1 MQKSIVLKIGKLLI
15 NIEKFQE
22 IRSSEHIIILDTTV
36 LLELYRQPA
45 NISLDVISALKRIL
59 TNIYIPR
66 QVYEEYLKNYHKIC
80 GDEKKKYKKVTK
92 ELSDSLKKLQND
104 IAKKV
109 GEYRK
114 HNYTDISKLQNN
126 LNEKIKDTQNII
138 TEFEKSHHAEIQLNI
153 NFLQNDK
160 VKEFVDLLLN
170 QGSIGQKIPFSKK
183 ILLLQEGQ
191 VRYDN
196 LIPPGFHDSAKNGE
210 AKYGDLFVWKDIIT
224 IAKEKNTNI
233 IFVCNDTKEDWWE
246 KNKDTPIDLRQELNE
261 EFKETNP
268 SLSIHFL
275 TLDKFFSYLA
285 EELKLGKSKSALQLS
300 ALDDTREMLANYE
313 DKISQSIKDYLMT
326 INIDEE
332 LDEDFLETGDE
343 NIYWSIT
350 DVSVEKENKNI
361 TYYVNLDI
369 SVLADLIYQE
379 DGGYPYDAGKV
390 ALALIEKIEI
400 SMEEYSTD
408 SEIKTISVE
417 KSDISHIEPEAWSI
431 VKHME
436 NQNTCKDIIA
446 ASKNVTKIQE
456 NVEQFN
462 NTVDMNSLR
471 QTFQQY
477 ATLYEGLAKSIKPI
491 QTNGVFAEITKQT
504 ATTQKALSAALMPLQ
519 ANNAFSE
526 LAKQASLY
534 QSAFSAIKP
543 LQANG
548 AFSELAKQASL
559 YQSALSAIKPLQANS
574 AFSELTKQFSANKK
588 MNESTDDQE

>member
-1 MQKSIVLKIGKLLI
+1 MITIG
-15 NIEKFQE
+15 KFQE
-22 IRSSEHIIILDTTV
+22 IRSSEHLIVLDTNV

-45 NISLDVISALKRIL
+45 NISLDVISALKKIQN
-59 TNIYIPR
+59 NIYVPR
-66 QVYEEYLKNYHKIC
+66 QVYDEYLKNYHKTC
-80 GDEKKKYKKVTK
+80 GDEKKKYKKVTE
-92 ELSDSLKKLQND
+92 ELSDSLKKLHND

-153 NFLQNDK
+153 DFLQNDK

-170 QGSIGQKIPFSKK
+170 QGNIGEKIPFSQKL
-183 ILLLQEGQ
+183 LLLQEGQ
-191 VRYDN
+191 IRYDN
-196 LIPPGFHDSAKNGE
+196 LIPPGFRDSAKIGE
-210 AKYGDLFVWKDIIT
+210 AKYGDLFVWKDIIA

-275 TLDKFFSYLA
+275 TLDKFFSYLS

-332 LDEDFLETGDE
+332 LDEEFLETGDE
-343 NIYWSIT
+343 NIYWSIV

-408 SEIKTISVE
+408 SEIKTITVE
-417 KSDISHIEPEAWSI
+417 KSDISHIEPEVWHI

-436 NQNTCKDIIA
+436 NQNSCKEIIA
-446 ASKNVTKIQE
+446 TSKNVTKIQE
-456 NVEQFN
+456 NTKKLN
-462 NTVDMNSLR
+462 DAVDINGLK
-471 QTFQQY
+471 QTLQQY
-477 ATLYEGLAKSIKPI
+477 AILYENLSESIKPI
-491 QTNGVFAEITKQT
+491 QMNNAMTESVRQFSANL
-504 ATTQKALSAALMPLQ
+504 KAIEAAIKPMQ
-519 ANNAFSE
+519 ANNAMME
-526 LAKQASLY
+526 LSKQLAPTLQALESVKTLQVSGAMENFAKQLSLASK
-534 QSAFSAIKP
+534 AIGTSNPKD
-543 LQANG
+543 
-548 AFSELAKQASL
+548 E
-559 YQSALSAIKPLQANS
+559 
-574 AFSELTKQFSANKK
+574 T
-588 MNESTDDQE
+588 T

>member
-1 MQKSIVLKIGKLLI
+1 MI

-22 IRSSEHIIILDTTV
+22 IRSSEHIIVLDTTV

-471 QTFQQY
+471 QTLQQY
-477 ATLYEGLAKSIKPI
+477 ATLYEGLAQSIKPI
-491 QTNGVFAEITKQT
+491 QTNGAFAELSKQT
-504 ATTQKALSAALMPLQ
+504 AATQKALSAAIMPLQ
-519 ANNAFSE
+519 ANSAFSE

-559 YQSALSAIKPLQANS
+559 YQSAFSAIKPLQTNG

>member
-1 MQKSIVLKIGKLLI
+1 MI

-22 IRSSEHIIILDTTV
+22 IRSSEHIIVLDTTV

-66 QVYEEYLKNYHKIC
+66 QVYDEYLKNYHKIC

-153 NFLQNDK
+153 DFLQNDK

-275 TLDKFFSYLA
+275 TLDKFFSYLS

-350 DVSVEKENKNI
+350 DVSVEKENKDI

-379 DGGYPYDAGKV
+379 DGGYHYDAGKV

-491 QTNGVFAEITKQT
+491 QTNGAFAEITKQT
-504 ATTQKALSAALMPLQ
+504 AATQKALSAAIMPLQ

-543 LQANG
+543 LQAN
-548 AFSELAKQASL
+548 
-559 YQSALSAIKPLQANS
+559 S

-588 MNESTDDQE
+588 DE

>member
-1 MQKSIVLKIGKLLI
+1 MI

-22 IRSSEHIIILDTTV
+22 IRSSEHIIVLDTTV

-80 GDEKKKYKKVTK
+80 GDEKKKYKKVTE
-92 ELSDSLKKLQND
+92 ELSDSLKKLQTD

-153 NFLQNDK
+153 DFLQNDK

-170 QGSIGQKIPFSKK
+170 QGNIGEKIPFSKK
-183 ILLLQEGQ
+183 LLLLQEGQ
-191 VRYDN
+191 VRYEN

-471 QTFQQY
+471 QTLQQY
-477 ATLYEGLAKSIKPI
+477 ATLYEGLAQSIKPI
-491 QTNGVFAEITKQT
+491 QTNGAFAELSKQT
-504 ATTQKALSAALMPLQ
+504 AATQKALSAAIMPLQ
-519 ANNAFSE
+519 ANSAFSE

>member
-1 MQKSIVLKIGKLLI
+1 MI

-22 IRSSEHIIILDTTV
+22 IRSSEHIIVLDTTV

-114 HNYTDISKLQNN
+114 HNYTDISKLQKN

-170 QGSIGQKIPFSKK
+170 QGSIGQKIPFSIK

-504 ATTQKALSAALMPLQ
+504 AATQKALSAALMPLQ
-519 ANNAFSE
+519 ANN
-526 LAKQASLY
+526 
-534 QSAFSAIKP
+534 
-543 LQANG
+543 

>member
-1 MQKSIVLKIGKLLI
+1 MI

-22 IRSSEHIIILDTTV
+22 IRSSEHIIVLDTTV

-66 QVYEEYLKNYHKIC
+66 QVYDEYLKNYHKIC

-153 NFLQNDK
+153 DFLQNDK

-233 IFVCNDTKEDWWE
+233 IFVCNDIKEDWWE

-275 TLDKFFSYLA
+275 TLDKFFSYLS

-350 DVSVEKENKNI
+350 DVSVEKENKDI

-379 DGGYPYDAGKV
+379 DGGYHYDAGKV

-471 QTFQQY
+471 QTLQQY
-477 ATLYEGLAKSIKPI
+477 AALYEGLAQSIKPI
-491 QTNGVFAEITKQT
+491 QTNGAFAELTKQT
-504 ATTQKALSAALMPLQ
+504 AATQKALSAAIMPLQ

-543 LQANG
+543 LQAN
-548 AFSELAKQASL
+548 
-559 YQSALSAIKPLQANS
+559 S

-588 MNESTDDQE
+588 DE

>member
-1 MQKSIVLKIGKLLI
+1 MIT
-15 NIEKFQE
+15 IEKFQE
-22 IRSSEHIIILDTTV
+22 IRSSEHSIVLDTNV

-59 TNIYIPR
+59 NNIYIPR
-66 QVYEEYLKNYHKIC
+66 QVYDEYLKNYYKIC
-80 GDEKKKYKKVTK
+80 GDEKKKYKKVTE
-92 ELSDSLKKLQND
+92 ELSDSLKKLQTD

-196 LIPPGFHDSAKNGE
+196 LIPPGFHDSAKNVE

-300 ALDDTREMLANYE
+300 ALDDTKEMLANYE
-313 DKISQSIKDYLMT
+313 DKISQSIKGYLMT

-332 LDEDFLETGDE
+332 LDEEFLETGDE
-343 NIYWSIT
+343 NIYWSIA

-408 SEIKTISVE
+408 SEIKTINVE
-417 KSDISHIEPEAWSI
+417 KNDISHIEPEVWRI
-431 VKHME
+431 IKHME
-436 NQNTCKDIIA
+436 NQNSCKEIIA
-446 ASKNVTKIQE
+446 TSKNVTKIQE
-456 NVEQFN
+456 NTKKLN
-462 NTVDMNSLR
+462 DAVDINGLK
-471 QTFQQY
+471 QALQQY
-477 ATLYEGLAKSIKPI
+477 AILYENLSESIKPI
-491 QTNGVFAEITKQT
+491 Q
-504 ATTQKALSAALMPLQ
+504 M
-519 ANNAFSE
+519 NNAMTESVR
-526 LAKQASLY
+526 
-534 QSAFSAIKP
+534 
-543 LQANG
+543 
-548 AFSELAKQASL
+548 
-559 YQSALSAIKPLQANS
+559 
-574 AFSELTKQFSANKK
+574 QFSANLKAMETAIMPMQVNNAMMELSK
-588 MNESTDDQE
+588 QLAPTLQALESVKTLQVSGAMENFAKQLSLASKAIGTSNPKDETT

>member
-1 MQKSIVLKIGKLLI
+1 MI

-22 IRSSEHIIILDTTV
+22 IRSSEHIIVLDTTV

-504 ATTQKALSAALMPLQ
+504 AATQKALSAALMPLQ

-574 AFSELTKQFSANKK
+574 AFSELTKQFSTNKK

>member
-1 MQKSIVLKIGKLLI
+1 M
-15 NIEKFQE
+15 
-22 IRSSEHIIILDTTV
+22 
-36 LLELYRQPA
+36 ELYRQPA
-45 NISLDVISALKRIL
+45 NISLDVISALKKIQN
-59 TNIYIPR
+59 NIYVPR
-66 QVYEEYLKNYHKIC
+66 QVYDEYLKNYHKTC
-80 GDEKKKYKKVTK
+80 GDEKKKYKKVTE
-92 ELSDSLKKLQND
+92 ELSDSLKKLHND

-153 NFLQNDK
+153 DFLQNDK

-170 QGSIGQKIPFSKK
+170 QGNIGEKIPFSQKL
-183 ILLLQEGQ
+183 LLLQEGQ
-191 VRYDN
+191 IRYDN
-196 LIPPGFHDSAKNGE
+196 LIPPGFRDSAKIGE
-210 AKYGDLFVWKDIIT
+210 AKYGDLFVWKDIIA

-275 TLDKFFSYLA
+275 TLDKFFSYLS

-332 LDEDFLETGDE
+332 LDEEFLETGDE
-343 NIYWSIT
+343 NIYWSIV

-408 SEIKTISVE
+408 SEIKTITVE
-417 KSDISHIEPEAWSI
+417 KSDISHIEPEVWHI

-436 NQNTCKDIIA
+436 NQNSCKEIIA
-446 ASKNVTKIQE
+446 TSKNVTKIQE
-456 NVEQFN
+456 NTKKLN
-462 NTVDMNSLR
+462 DAVDINGLK
-471 QTFQQY
+471 QTLQQY
-477 ATLYEGLAKSIKPI
+477 AILYENLSESIKPI
-491 QTNGVFAEITKQT
+491 QMNNAMTESVRQFSANL
-504 ATTQKALSAALMPLQ
+504 KAIEAAIKPMQ
-519 ANNAFSE
+519 ANNAMME
-526 LAKQASLY
+526 LSKQLAPTLQALESVKTLQVSGAMENFAKQLSLASK
-534 QSAFSAIKP
+534 AIGTSNPKD
-543 LQANG
+543 
-548 AFSELAKQASL
+548 E
-559 YQSALSAIKPLQANS
+559 
-574 AFSELTKQFSANKK
+574 T
-588 MNESTDDQE
+588 T

>member
-1 MQKSIVLKIGKLLI
+1 MI

-22 IRSSEHIIILDTTV
+22 IRSSEHIIVLDTTV

-66 QVYEEYLKNYHKIC
+66 QVYDEYLKNYHKIC

-153 NFLQNDK
+153 DFLQNDK

-504 ATTQKALSAALMPLQ
+504 AATQKALSAALMPLQ
-519 ANNAFSE
+519 ANN
-526 LAKQASLY
+526 
-534 QSAFSAIKP
+534 
-543 LQANG
+543 

-574 AFSELTKQFSANKK
+574 AFSELTKQFSTNKK

>member
-1 MQKSIVLKIGKLLI
+1 MI

-22 IRSSEHIIILDTTV
+22 IRSSEHIIVLDTTV

-246 KNKDTPIDLRQELNE
+246 KNKDTPIDLRRELNE

-504 ATTQKALSAALMPLQ
+504 AATQKALSAALMPLQ

>member
-1 MQKSIVLKIGKLLI
+1 MI

-22 IRSSEHIIILDTTV
+22 IRSSEHIIVLDTTV

-126 LNEKIKDTQNII
+126 LNEKIKETQNII

-170 QGSIGQKIPFSKK
+170 QGSIGQKIPFSNK

-191 VRYDN
+191 VRYNN

-233 IFVCNDTKEDWWE
+233 IFVCNDIKEDWWE

-350 DVSVEKENKNI
+350 DISVEKENKNI

-446 ASKNVTKIQE
+446 ASKNITKIQE

-477 ATLYEGLAKSIKPI
+477 ATLYEGLAESIKPI
-491 QTNGVFAEITKQT
+491 QTNGAFAELTNQT
-504 ATTQKALSAALMPLQ
+504 AATQKALSAAIMPLQ
-519 ANNAFSE
+519 TNSAFSE

-548 AFSELAKQASL
+548 AFSEL
-559 YQSALSAIKPLQANS
+559 
-574 AFSELTKQFSANKK
+574 TKQFSANKK
-588 MNESTDDQE
+588 MNESTDNPE

>member
-1 MQKSIVLKIGKLLI
+1 MI

-22 IRSSEHIIILDTTV
+22 IRSSEHIIVLDTTV

-45 NISLDVISALKRIL
+45 NISLDVISALKKIQN
-59 TNIYIPR
+59 NIYVPR
-66 QVYEEYLKNYHKIC
+66 QVYDEYLKNYHKTC

-170 QGSIGQKIPFSKK
+170 QGSIGQKIPFSIK

-343 NIYWSIT
+343 NIYWSIA
-350 DVSVEKENKNI
+350 DLSVDKENKNI
-361 TYYVNLDI
+361 IYYVNLDI

-504 ATTQKALSAALMPLQ
+504 AATQKALSAALMPLQ
-519 ANNAFSE
+519 ANN
-526 LAKQASLY
+526 
-534 QSAFSAIKP
+534 
-543 LQANG
+543 

-574 AFSELTKQFSANKK
+574 AFSELTKQFSTNKK

>member
-1 MQKSIVLKIGKLLI
+1 MISIESFRDIRGK
-15 NIEKFQE
+15 
-22 IRSSEHIIILDTTV
+22 RHIMVLDTNI

-45 NISLDVISALKRIL
+45 NISLDIIEALKRVKDDV
-59 TNIYIPR
+59 YIPR

-92 ELSDSLKKLQND
+92 ALSDSLKKLQND

-275 TLDKFFSYLA
+275 TLDKFFSYLS

-300 ALDDTREMLANYE
+300 ALDDIESILDNYE
-313 DKISQSIKDYLMT
+313 DEIYHSIGEYLIT
-326 INIDEE
+326 INVYEE
-332 LDEDFLETGDE
+332 LDEELETGDE
-343 NIYWSIT
+343 NIYWSIA
-350 DVSVEKENKNI
+350 DVSVDKENKNI
-361 TYYVNLDI
+361 IYYVNLDI
-369 SVLADLIYQE
+369 SVLADLIHQE
-379 DGGYPYDAGKV
+379 VDDSPYIAGKI
-390 ALALIEKIEI
+390 ALALIGHIKV
-400 SMEEYSTD
+400 SMEEYSKI
-408 SEIKTISVE
+408 SEIKTLDVE
-417 KSDISHIEPEAWSI
+417 KIDILHIEPEAWSI

-456 NVEQFN
+456 NIEQLD
-462 NTVDMNSLR
+462 NTVDMNGLK
-471 QTFQQY
+471 QALQQY
-477 ATLYEGLAKSIKPI
+477 ATLYEGLAQSIKPI
-491 QTNGVFAEITKQT
+491 QTNGAFAELTKQT
-504 ATTQKALSAALMPLQ
+504 AATQKALSAAIMPLQ
-519 ANNAFSE
+519 ANSAFSE
-526 LAKQASLY
+526 LAKQVSLY

-559 YQSALSAIKPLQANS
+559 YQSAFSAIKPLQANG
-574 AFSELTKQFSANKK
+574 AFSELTKQFSVNKK
-588 MNESTDDQE
+588 MNESTDNPE

>member
-1 MQKSIVLKIGKLLI
+1 MI

-22 IRSSEHIIILDTTV
+22 IRSSEHIIVLDTTV

-153 NFLQNDK
+153 DFLQNDK

-170 QGSIGQKIPFSKK
+170 QGNIGEKIPFSKK
-183 ILLLQEGQ
+183 LLLLQEGQ
-191 VRYDN
+191 VRYEN

-471 QTFQQY
+471 QTLQQY
-477 ATLYEGLAKSIKPI
+477 ATLYEGLAQSIKPI
-491 QTNGVFAEITKQT
+491 QTNGAFAELSKQT
-504 ATTQKALSAALMPLQ
+504 AATQKALSAAIMPLQ
-519 ANNAFSE
+519 ANSTFSE

>member
-1 MQKSIVLKIGKLLI
+1 MI

-22 IRSSEHIIILDTTV
+22 IRSSEHIIVLDTTV

-400 SMEEYSTD
+400 SMEDSTD

-504 ATTQKALSAALMPLQ
+504 AATQKALSAALMPLQ

>member
-1 MQKSIVLKIGKLLI
+1 MI

-22 IRSSEHIIILDTTV
+22 IRSSEHIIVLDTTV

-114 HNYTDISKLQNN
+114 HNYTDISKLQKN

-170 QGSIGQKIPFSKK
+170 QGSIGQKIPFSIK

-504 ATTQKALSAALMPLQ
+504 AATQKALSAALMPLQ
-519 ANNAFSE
+519 ANN
-526 LAKQASLY
+526 
-534 QSAFSAIKP
+534 
-543 LQANG
+543 

-574 AFSELTKQFSANKK
+574 AFSELTKQFSTNKK

>member
-1 MQKSIVLKIGKLLI
+1 MIT
-15 NIEKFQE
+15 IEKFQE
-22 IRSSEHIIILDTTV
+22 IRSSEHLIVLDTNV

-45 NISLDVISALKRIL
+45 NISLDVISALKKIQN
-59 TNIYIPR
+59 NIYVPR
-66 QVYEEYLKNYHKIC
+66 QVYDEYLKNYHKTC
-80 GDEKKKYKKVTK
+80 GDEKKKYKKVTE
-92 ELSDSLKKLQND
+92 ELSDSLKKLHND

-275 TLDKFFSYLA
+275 TLDKFFSYLS

-408 SEIKTISVE
+408 SEIKTITVE
-417 KSDISHIEPEAWSI
+417 KSDISHIEPEVWHI

-436 NQNTCKDIIA
+436 NQNSCKEIIA
-446 ASKNVTKIQE
+446 TSKNVTKIQE
-456 NVEQFN
+456 NTKKLN
-462 NTVDMNSLR
+462 DAVDINGLK
-471 QTFQQY
+471 QTLQQY
-477 ATLYEGLAKSIKPI
+477 AILYENLSESIKPI
-491 QTNGVFAEITKQT
+491 QMNNAMTESVRQFSANL
-504 ATTQKALSAALMPLQ
+504 KAIEAAIKPMQ
-519 ANNAFSE
+519 ANNAMME
-526 LAKQASLY
+526 LSKQLAPTLQALESVKTLQVSGAMENFAKQLSLASK
-534 QSAFSAIKP
+534 AIGTSNPKD
-543 LQANG
+543 
-548 AFSELAKQASL
+548 E
-559 YQSALSAIKPLQANS
+559 
-574 AFSELTKQFSANKK
+574 T
-588 MNESTDDQE
+588 T

>member
-1 MQKSIVLKIGKLLI
+1 MI

-22 IRSSEHIIILDTTV
+22 IRSSEHIIVLDTTV

-66 QVYEEYLKNYHKIC
+66 QVYDEYLKNYHKIC

-153 NFLQNDK
+153 DFLQNDK

-275 TLDKFFSYLA
+275 TLDKFFSYLS

-350 DVSVEKENKNI
+350 DVSVEKENKDI

-379 DGGYPYDAGKV
+379 DGGYHYDAGKV

-477 ATLYEGLAKSIKPI
+477 ATLYEGLAQSIKPI
-491 QTNGVFAEITKQT
+491 QTNGAFAELTKQT
-504 ATTQKALSAALMPLQ
+504 AATQKALSAAIMPLQ

-543 LQANG
+543 LQAN
-548 AFSELAKQASL
+548 
-559 YQSALSAIKPLQANS
+559 S

-588 MNESTDDQE
+588 DE